1 MAGTVEKIIMVNGD
15 KPGYTGSIGD
25 YVDAGGYTALR
36 KALTDMKPEE
46 VIEEVKTSGIRG
58 RGGAGF
64 PTGIKWGFVPKDSP
78 KPRYLINNA
87 DEGEPGTF
95 KDRWIMTRDPHMTI
109 EGNIIASY
117 AIKANVS
124 YIYIRGEFYRE
135 AQILERAVKEAEE
148 AGFLGENI
156 LGSGFSHHVYV
167 HRGAGAYVCG
177 EETGL
182 IESLEGKRG
191 QPRNK
196 PPFPA
201 VEGAFGCPT
210 IVNNTETLANVPWI
224 INNGGSTFAEI
235 GVEKG
240 TGTKIYCISGHVKK
254 PGLYEMPMGITL
266 KSLIYDYAGGIR
278 DDNKL
283 KGVIPGGSSMPVLT
297 VDEIDVQMDFDS
309 LAKIGTAL
317 GSAGVIV
324 MDDTTCMVNACLNLT
339 KFYAHES
346 CGQCTP
352 CREGMPWMNKIVDRI
367 EHGKGQMHDIDLL
380 EEITNNI
387 EGRTICAFGEAGAWP
402 VRAFVKKFRPEFEE
416 HVKLGRCPFKK

>member
-1 MAGTVEKIIMVNGD
+1 MADKVEKIVMVNGD
-15 KPGYTGSIGD
+15 KPGYDGSIND
-25 YVDAGGYTALR
+25 YTNAGGYSALK
-36 KALTDMKPEE
+36 KALTQMKPDE
-46 VIEEVKTSGIRG
+46 VIEEVKASGIRG

-64 PTGIKWGFVPKDSP
+64 PAGVKWGFVPKDSP

-95 KDRWIMTRDPHMTI
+95 KDRWIMTNDPHMTL

-124 YIYIRGEFYRE
+124 YIYIRGEFYHE
-135 AQILERAVKEAEE
+135 AKILERAIKEAEE
-148 AGFLGENI
+148 AGMLGDNI
-156 LGSGFSHHVYV
+156 LGSGFSHRIYV

-201 VEGAFGCPT
+201 VEGLFYCPT
-210 IVNNTETLANVPWI
+210 IVNNTETLANIPWI
-224 INNGGSTFAEI
+224 INNGGSKFAEI
-235 GVEKG
+235 GVERG
-240 TGTKIYCISGHVKK
+240 TGTKIYGISGHVNK
-254 PGLYEMPMGITL
+254 PGLYEMPMGVSL
-266 KSLIYDYAGGIR
+266 RKLIYEYAGGIR
-278 DDNKL
+278 GDKNL
-283 KGVIPGGSSMPVLT
+283 KAVIPGGSSMPVLT
-297 VDEIDVQMDFDS
+297 ADEIDVNMDFDS

-324 MDDTTCMVNACLNLT
+324 MDETVCMVDACLNLT

-367 EHGKGQMHDIDLL
+367 EHGKGTMKDVDMLIDIAD
-380 EEITNNI
+380 NI

-402 VRAFVKKFRPEFEE
+402 VRAFVKKFRAEFEE
-416 HVKLGRCPFKK
+416 HVKLGKCPLSK